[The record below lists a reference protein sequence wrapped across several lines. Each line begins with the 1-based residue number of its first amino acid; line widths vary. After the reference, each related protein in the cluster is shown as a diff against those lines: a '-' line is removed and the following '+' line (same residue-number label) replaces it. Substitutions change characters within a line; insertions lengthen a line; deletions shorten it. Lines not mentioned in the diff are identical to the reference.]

1 MEIVLPAGVELADLP
16 PAPPPPAG
24 GYGWGSM
31 AATASTPR
39 RATSSIAIVLGLV
52 AVVTYL
58 VSLVMIVGS
67 ESPTVPSGA
76 LMVMFLVLWASTFIF
91 WLWMLIDAISDSRVG
106 WALLILFLGVIP
118 ALLYALFGRSR
129 TASY

>member
-1 MEIVLPAGVELADLP
+1 
-16 PAPPPPAG
+16 
-24 GYGWGSM
+24 M

-39 RATSSIAIVLGLV
+39 RATSSIAIVLGIV

-106 WALLILFLGVIP
+106 WALLIFFLGVIP
-118 ALLYALFGRSR
+118 ALLYALFGRSPR
-129 TASY
+129 TASF